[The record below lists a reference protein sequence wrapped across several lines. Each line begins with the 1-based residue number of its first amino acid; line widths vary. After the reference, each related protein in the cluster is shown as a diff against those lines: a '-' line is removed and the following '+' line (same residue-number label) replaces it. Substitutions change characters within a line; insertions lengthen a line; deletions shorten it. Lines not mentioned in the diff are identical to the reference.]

1 MGGSLWAT
9 AVHDWEA
16 GKMSYYGLK
25 DKVDRSKEDR
35 VFDLVSNLHKSGKR
49 IDVFYEA
56 GRYGYWPARKLMALG
71 AHVHILP
78 INKLQVI
85 MSGKT
90 IKTDKLDAKFL
101 AGLHPSDHVPTVY
114 IPTLE
119 EEGRRDAEREWNRI
133 KESIGRV
140 NAQMIA
146 LIERTPLPGFRSHR
160 TACEWQKAIRKWS
173 KLPEWAECPCLL
185 LLRLPNLLAE
195 LEMFEKELATWKQTI
210 QKFQDLQ
217 SGKILEFEKLKPGI
231 LKNRNYAFNDPDAL
245 ERETNYFVGM
255 FERVYMSLR
264 FLKSLPQWDRKNLA
278 VVGTSQGG
286 AQAIAG
292 GGLESAVTCVVAHV
306 PALGDHGANFAGRD
320 NGWPKFTH
328 QKIVKAQPDGI
339 QKMLRAVDYV
349 DTAFFA
355 ARINPEAALF
365 VSTGLF
371 DNSAHSSS
379 LAAEFNSFR
388 GKNKEF
394 VIVQS
399 GHRIPE
405 KVNTAGLRFLKNN
418 TKITKE

>member
-1 MGGSLWAT
+1 MQRKGNAIHRESQVKNQISVGIDMGGSLWAT

-146 LIERTPLPGFRSHR
+146 LIERTPLPGKIKQTFQELADIHMMKEALRSIYAVAQNASQAEDALLRWVKAALQIQSDQLHKMAKTILQHWDGILGFWHFGNLTNAAMEGFNNKVR
-160 TACEWQKAIRKWS
+160 TMLRQAYGYRDLEYMRLKIFN
-173 KLPEWAECPCLL
+173 LPE
-185 LLRLPNLLAE
+185 NN
-195 LEMFEKELATWKQTI
+195 I
-210 QKFQDLQ
+210 
-217 SGKILEFEKLKPGI
+217 KII
-231 LKNRNYAFNDPDAL
+231 
-245 ERETNYFVGM
+245 
-255 FERVYMSLR
+255 
-264 FLKSLPQWDRKNLA
+264 
-278 VVGTSQGG
+278 
-286 AQAIAG
+286 I
-292 GGLESAVTCVVAHV
+292 
-306 PALGDHGANFAGRD
+306 
-320 NGWPKFTH
+320 
-328 QKIVKAQPDGI
+328 
-339 QKMLRAVDYV
+339 
-349 DTAFFA
+349 
-355 ARINPEAALF
+355 
-365 VSTGLF
+365 
-371 DNSAHSSS
+371 
-379 LAAEFNSFR
+379 
-388 GKNKEF
+388 
-394 VIVQS
+394 
-399 GHRIPE
+399 
-405 KVNTAGLRFLKNN
+405 
-418 TKITKE
+418 